1 MSGDQKFVVLFIGI
15 AFFCI
20 MGGIAVSEH
29 SKYSCRM
36 ELGKSNRSAAEVV
49 ELCK

>member
-1 MSGDQKFVVLFIGI
+1 MTGDQKFIVWFMGA
-15 AFFCI
+15 AFLII
-20 MGGIAVSEH
+20 MGGSGFIEY

>member
-20 MGGIAVSEH
+20 MGGSAFMEY
-29 SKYSCRM
+29 SKYTCRM
-36 ELGKSNRSAAEVV
+36 ELGKSGRSAAEVV